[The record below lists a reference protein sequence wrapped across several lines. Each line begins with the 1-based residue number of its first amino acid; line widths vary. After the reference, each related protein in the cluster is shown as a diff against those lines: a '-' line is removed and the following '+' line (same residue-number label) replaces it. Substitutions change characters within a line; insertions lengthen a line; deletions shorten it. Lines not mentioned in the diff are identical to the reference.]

1 MRKEEI
7 KEAKNFFRKSNRRID
22 KGTGTGSVRNAYST
36 LERWNRVLDACFL
49 NRHLLY
55 DVRNAV
61 GTLYYVY
68 F

>member
-36 LERWNRVLDACFL
+36 L
-49 NRHLLY
+49 
-55 DVRNAV
+55 
-61 GTLYYVY
+61 YYVY